1 VNVDGRPFD
10 VITLPAPALRHYL
23 RTGPLREEQKR
34 RDSLLAL
41 GAWYRDFEVGD
52 EIHWVPAVSYLN
64 FVVTNGVVLVPAYW
78 REGLPGR
85 EREKDEFVRETFQRL
100 FPERRVVQINPL
112 NVNMIGGGM
121 HCITQQQPRVD

>member
-1 VNVDGRPFD
+1 MSSRFPRRRCG
-10 VITLPAPALRHYL
+10 ITCERVLCERSRSAATLFSH
-23 RTGPLREEQKR
+23 
-34 RDSLLAL
+34 S
-41 GAWYRDFEVGD
+41 GAWYRGFEVGD

-112 NVNMIGGGM
+112 DVNMIGGGM
-121 HCITQQQPRVD
+121 HCITQQQPRVE